1 MENNIMAIVMAAGK
15 GTRMK
20 SKKSKLVQKIYGK
33 EIVKRAVE
41 NAQKAGVH
49 NIVAVVGYM
58 KEQVMGVL
66 GDTVKYAVQ
75 EEMLGTGHAVMQAA
89 KYLEGK
95 KGKVLVLNGDVPIL
109 RPETLNKLLNKSIEN
124 KECATLLTAIYDNPT
139 GYGRIVRDE
148 GGNIQAIVEEKDT
161 TEPVITVQNEDPRI
175 KITVTDD
182 TALDYIIYK
191 YGDNEEVKVEASED
205 DPTKIEAY
213 IDNVLETQVTLK
225 IEAVDK
231 AQNFAT
237 KEQQVKG
244 ATKPKIEVVS
254 DPTDQSYLIIRASDN
269 EGLRMVVFYI
279 NEDEYKTD
287 PNTSLNMKNFEYR
300 QKVPK
305 GETTI
310 KVHAYNLS
318 EQVSEF
324 EGIYTY

>member
-1 MENNIMAIVMAAGK
+1 MNQILMTEAVNKNAK
-15 GTRMK
+15 NK
-20 SKKSKLVQKIYGK
+20 SRVSNSSDIT
-33 EIVKRAVE
+33 
-41 NAQKAGVH
+41 
-49 NIVAVVGYM
+49 AVVRFFAIIIMVFGLALSGSSAFGM
-58 KEQVMGVL
+58 
-66 GDTVKYAVQ
+66 VQ
-75 EEMLGTGHAVMQAA
+75 NIQE
-89 KYLEGK
+89 
-95 KGKVLVLNGDVPIL
+95 
-109 RPETLNKLLNKSIEN
+109 NKNKSIPVVSAERNGNSVKVIVKNDIGIKTIKYSWNDSTETVVQGRN
-124 KECATLLTAIYDNPT
+124 KNQVETTINIIP
-139 GYGRIVRDE
+139 
-148 GGNIQAIVEEKDT
+148 GNNKLNMTVIDSNNGTTTYVKNYVQEEKDT

-205 DPTKIEAY
+205 NPTKIEAY

>member
-1 MENNIMAIVMAAGK
+1 MNQILMTEAVNKNAK
-15 GTRMK
+15 NK
-20 SKKSKLVQKIYGK
+20 SRVSNSSDIT
-33 EIVKRAVE
+33 
-41 NAQKAGVH
+41 
-49 NIVAVVGYM
+49 AVVRFFAIIIMVFGLALSGSSAFGM
-58 KEQVMGVL
+58 
-66 GDTVKYAVQ
+66 VQ
-75 EEMLGTGHAVMQAA
+75 NIQE
-89 KYLEGK
+89 
-95 KGKVLVLNGDVPIL
+95 
-109 RPETLNKLLNKSIEN
+109 NKNKSIPVVSAQRNGNSVKITVKNDIGIKTIKYSWNDSTETVVQGRN
-124 KECATLLTAIYDNPT
+124 KNQVETTINIIP
-139 GYGRIVRDE
+139 
-148 GGNIQAIVEEKDT
+148 GNNKLNMTVIDSNNGTTTYVKNYVQEEKDT

-205 DPTKIEAY
+205 DPTKIEGY

-237 KEQQVKG
+237 NEQQVKG

>member
-1 MENNIMAIVMAAGK
+1 MNQILMTEAVNKNAK
-15 GTRMK
+15 NK
-20 SKKSKLVQKIYGK
+20 SRVSNSSDIT
-33 EIVKRAVE
+33 
-41 NAQKAGVH
+41 
-49 NIVAVVGYM
+49 AVVRFFAIIIMVFGLALSGSSAFGM
-58 KEQVMGVL
+58 
-66 GDTVKYAVQ
+66 VQ
-75 EEMLGTGHAVMQAA
+75 NIQE
-89 KYLEGK
+89 
-95 KGKVLVLNGDVPIL
+95 
-109 RPETLNKLLNKSIEN
+109 NKNKSIPVVSAQRNGNSVKITVKNDIGIKTIKYSWNDSTETVVQGRN
-124 KECATLLTAIYDNPT
+124 KNQVETTINIIP
-139 GYGRIVRDE
+139 
-148 GGNIQAIVEEKDT
+148 GNNKLNMTVIDSNNGTTTYVKNYVQEEKDT

-205 DPTKIEAY
+205 DPTKIEGY

>member
-1 MENNIMAIVMAAGK
+1 MNQILMTEAVNKNAK
-15 GTRMK
+15 NK
-20 SKKSKLVQKIYGK
+20 SRVSNSSDIT
-33 EIVKRAVE
+33 
-41 NAQKAGVH
+41 
-49 NIVAVVGYM
+49 AVVRFFAIIIMVFGLALSGSSAFGM
-58 KEQVMGVL
+58 
-66 GDTVKYAVQ
+66 VQ
-75 EEMLGTGHAVMQAA
+75 NIQE
-89 KYLEGK
+89 
-95 KGKVLVLNGDVPIL
+95 
-109 RPETLNKLLNKSIEN
+109 NKNKSIPVVSAQRNGNSVKITVKNDIGIKTIKYSWNDSTETVVQGRN
-124 KECATLLTAIYDNPT
+124 KNQVETTIN
-139 GYGRIVRDE
+139 IIS
-148 GGNIQAIVEEKDT
+148 GNNKLNMTVIDSNNGTTTYVKNYVQEEKDT

>member
-1 MENNIMAIVMAAGK
+1 MNQILMTEAVNKNAK
-15 GTRMK
+15 NK
-20 SKKSKLVQKIYGK
+20 SRVSNSSDIT
-33 EIVKRAVE
+33 
-41 NAQKAGVH
+41 
-49 NIVAVVGYM
+49 AVVRFFAIIIMVFGLALSGSSAFGM
-58 KEQVMGVL
+58 
-66 GDTVKYAVQ
+66 VQ
-75 EEMLGTGHAVMQAA
+75 NIQE
-89 KYLEGK
+89 
-95 KGKVLVLNGDVPIL
+95 
-109 RPETLNKLLNKSIEN
+109 NKNKSIPVVSAQRNGNSVKITVKNDIGIKTIKYSWNDSTETVVQGRN
-124 KECATLLTAIYDNPT
+124 KNQVEATINIIP
-139 GYGRIVRDE
+139 
-148 GGNIQAIVEEKDT
+148 GNNKLNMTVIDSNNGTTTYVKNYVQEEKDT

-205 DPTKIEAY
+205 DPTKIEVY

-237 KEQQVKG
+237 KERQVKG

>member
-1 MENNIMAIVMAAGK
+1 MNQILMTEAVNKNAK
-15 GTRMK
+15 NK
-20 SKKSKLVQKIYGK
+20 SRVSNSSDIT
-33 EIVKRAVE
+33 
-41 NAQKAGVH
+41 
-49 NIVAVVGYM
+49 AVVRFFAIIIMVFGLALSGSSAFGM
-58 KEQVMGVL
+58 
-66 GDTVKYAVQ
+66 VQ
-75 EEMLGTGHAVMQAA
+75 NIQE
-89 KYLEGK
+89 
-95 KGKVLVLNGDVPIL
+95 
-109 RPETLNKLLNKSIEN
+109 NKNKSIPVVSAQRNGNSVKITVKNDIGIKTIKYSWNDSTETVVQGRN
-124 KECATLLTAIYDNPT
+124 KKQVETTINIIP
-139 GYGRIVRDE
+139 
-148 GGNIQAIVEEKDT
+148 GNNKLNMTVIDSNNGTTTYVKNYVQEEKDT

-205 DPTKIEAY
+205 DPTKIEGY

>member
-1 MENNIMAIVMAAGK
+1 MNQILMTEAVNKNAK
-15 GTRMK
+15 NK
-20 SKKSKLVQKIYGK
+20 SRVSNSSDIT
-33 EIVKRAVE
+33 
-41 NAQKAGVH
+41 
-49 NIVAVVGYM
+49 AVVRFFAIIIMVFGLALSGSSAFGM
-58 KEQVMGVL
+58 
-66 GDTVKYAVQ
+66 VQ
-75 EEMLGTGHAVMQAA
+75 NIQE
-89 KYLEGK
+89 
-95 KGKVLVLNGDVPIL
+95 
-109 RPETLNKLLNKSIEN
+109 NKNKSIPVVSAQRNGNSVKITVKNDIGIKTIKYSWNDSTETVVQGRN
-124 KECATLLTAIYDNPT
+124 KNQVETTINIIP
-139 GYGRIVRDE
+139 
-148 GGNIQAIVEEKDT
+148 GNNKLNMTVIDSNNGTTTYVKNYVQEEKDT

-205 DPTKIEAY
+205 DPTKIEVY

>member
-1 MENNIMAIVMAAGK
+1 MEGRIIMNQILMTEAVNKNA
-15 GTRMK
+15 RNK
-20 SKKSKLVQKIYGK
+20 SKISNSSDIT
-33 EIVKRAVE
+33 
-41 NAQKAGVH
+41 
-49 NIVAVVGYM
+49 AVVRFFAIIIMVFGLALSGSSAFGM
-58 KEQVMGVL
+58 
-66 GDTVKYAVQ
+66 VQ
-75 EEMLGTGHAVMQAA
+75 NIQE
-89 KYLEGK
+89 
-95 KGKVLVLNGDVPIL
+95 
-109 RPETLNKLLNKSIEN
+109 NKNKSIPVVSAERNGNSVKVIVKNDIGIKTIKYSWNDSTETVVQGRN
-124 KECATLLTAIYDNPT
+124 KNQVETTINIIP
-139 GYGRIVRDE
+139 
-148 GGNIQAIVEEKDT
+148 GNNKLNMTVIDSNNGTTTYVKNYVQEEKDT

-205 DPTKIEAY
+205 NPTKIEAY

>member
-1 MENNIMAIVMAAGK
+1 MNQILMTEAVNKNA
-15 GTRMK
+15 RNK
-20 SKKSKLVQKIYGK
+20 SKISNSSDIT
-33 EIVKRAVE
+33 
-41 NAQKAGVH
+41 
-49 NIVAVVGYM
+49 AVVRFFAIIIMVFGLALSGSSAFGM
-58 KEQVMGVL
+58 
-66 GDTVKYAVQ
+66 VQ
-75 EEMLGTGHAVMQAA
+75 NIQE
-89 KYLEGK
+89 
-95 KGKVLVLNGDVPIL
+95 
-109 RPETLNKLLNKSIEN
+109 NKNKSIPVVSAERNGNSVKVIVKNDIGIKTIKYSWNDSTETVVQGRN
-124 KECATLLTAIYDNPT
+124 KNQVETTINIIP
-139 GYGRIVRDE
+139 
-148 GGNIQAIVEEKDT
+148 GNNKLNMTVIDSNNGTTTYVKNYVQEEKDT

-191 YGDNEEVKVEASED
+191 YGYNEEVKVEASED
-205 DPTKIEAY
+205 NPTKIEAY

>member
-1 MENNIMAIVMAAGK
+1 MNQILMTEAVNKNAK
-15 GTRMK
+15 NK
-20 SKKSKLVQKIYGK
+20 SRVSNSSDIT
-33 EIVKRAVE
+33 
-41 NAQKAGVH
+41 
-49 NIVAVVGYM
+49 AVVRFFAIIIMVFGLALSGSSAFGM
-58 KEQVMGVL
+58 
-66 GDTVKYAVQ
+66 VQ
-75 EEMLGTGHAVMQAA
+75 NIQE
-89 KYLEGK
+89 
-95 KGKVLVLNGDVPIL
+95 
-109 RPETLNKLLNKSIEN
+109 NKNKSIPVVSAQRNGNSVKITVKNDIGIKTIKYSWNDSTETVVQGRN
-124 KECATLLTAIYDNPT
+124 KNQVETTINIIP
-139 GYGRIVRDE
+139 
-148 GGNIQAIVEEKDT
+148 GNNKLNMTVIDSNNGTTTYVKNYVQEEKDT
-161 TEPVITVQNEDPRI
+161 IEPVITVQNEDPRI

-205 DPTKIEAY
+205 DPTKIEVY

>member
-1 MENNIMAIVMAAGK
+1 MNQILMTEAVNKNAKNKSRVSNSSDITTVVRFFAIIIMVFGLALSGSSAFGMVQNIQENK
-15 GTRMK
+15 
-20 SKKSKLVQKIYGK
+20 
-33 EIVKRAVE
+33 
-41 NAQKAGVH
+41 
-49 NIVAVVGYM
+49 
-58 KEQVMGVL
+58 
-66 GDTVKYAVQ
+66 
-75 EEMLGTGHAVMQAA
+75 
-89 KYLEGK
+89 
-95 KGKVLVLNGDVPIL
+95 
-109 RPETLNKLLNKSIEN
+109 NKSIPVVSAQRNGNSVKITVKNDIGIKTIKYSWNDSTETVVQGRN
-124 KECATLLTAIYDNPT
+124 KNQVETTINIIP
-139 GYGRIVRDE
+139 
-148 GGNIQAIVEEKDT
+148 GNNKLNMTVIDSNNGTTTYVKNYVQEEKDT

-205 DPTKIEAY
+205 DPTKIEGY

>member
-1 MENNIMAIVMAAGK
+1 MNQILMTEAVNKNAKNKSRISNSSDITTVVRFFAIIIMVFG
-15 GTRMK
+15 
-20 SKKSKLVQKIYGK
+20 
-33 EIVKRAVE
+33 
-41 NAQKAGVH
+41 
-49 NIVAVVGYM
+49 
-58 KEQVMGVL
+58 
-66 GDTVKYAVQ
+66 
-75 EEMLGTGHAVMQAA
+75 
-89 KYLEGK
+89 
-95 KGKVLVLNGDVPIL
+95 LVLSGSSAFGMVQNIQ
-109 RPETLNKLLNKSIEN
+109 ENKNKSIPVVSAQRNGNSVKITVKNDIGIKTIKYSWNDSTETVIQGRN
-124 KECATLLTAIYDNPT
+124 KNQVETTINIIP
-139 GYGRIVRDE
+139 
-148 GGNIQAIVEEKDT
+148 GNNKLNMTVIDSNNGTTTYVKNYVQEEKDT

-205 DPTKIEAY
+205 DPTKIEEY

-305 GETTI
+305 GETRI

>member
-1 MENNIMAIVMAAGK
+1 MNQILMTEAVNKNAK
-15 GTRMK
+15 NK
-20 SKKSKLVQKIYGK
+20 SRVSNSSDIT
-33 EIVKRAVE
+33 
-41 NAQKAGVH
+41 
-49 NIVAVVGYM
+49 AVVRFFAIIIMVFGLALSGSSAFGM
-58 KEQVMGVL
+58 
-66 GDTVKYAVQ
+66 VQ
-75 EEMLGTGHAVMQAA
+75 NIQE
-89 KYLEGK
+89 
-95 KGKVLVLNGDVPIL
+95 
-109 RPETLNKLLNKSIEN
+109 NKNKSIPVVSAQRNGNSVKITIKNDIGIKTIKYSWNDSTETVVQGRN
-124 KECATLLTAIYDNPT
+124 KNQVETTINIIP
-139 GYGRIVRDE
+139 
-148 GGNIQAIVEEKDT
+148 GNNKLNMTVIDSNNGTTTYVKNYVQEEKDT

-205 DPTKIEAY
+205 DPTKIEGY

>member
-1 MENNIMAIVMAAGK
+1 MNQILMTEAVNKNA
-15 GTRMK
+15 RNK
-20 SKKSKLVQKIYGK
+20 SKISNSSDIT
-33 EIVKRAVE
+33 
-41 NAQKAGVH
+41 
-49 NIVAVVGYM
+49 AVVRFFAIIIMVFGLALS
-58 KEQVMGVL
+58 GSS
-66 GDTVKYAVQ
+66 AF
-75 EEMLGTGHAVMQAA
+75 
-89 KYLEGK
+89 
-95 KGKVLVLNGDVPIL
+95 GKVQNIQ
-109 RPETLNKLLNKSIEN
+109 ENKNKSIPVVSAERNGNSVKVIVKNDIGIKTIKYSWNDSTETVVQGRN
-124 KECATLLTAIYDNPT
+124 KNQVETTINIIP
-139 GYGRIVRDE
+139 
-148 GGNIQAIVEEKDT
+148 GNNKLNMTVIDSNNGTTTYVKNYVQEEKDT

-205 DPTKIEAY
+205 NPTKIEAY

>member
-1 MENNIMAIVMAAGK
+1 MNQILMTEAVNKNA
-15 GTRMK
+15 RNK
-20 SKKSKLVQKIYGK
+20 SKISNSSDIT
-33 EIVKRAVE
+33 
-41 NAQKAGVH
+41 
-49 NIVAVVGYM
+49 AVVRFFAIIIMVFGLALSGSSAFGM
-58 KEQVMGVL
+58 
-66 GDTVKYAVQ
+66 VQ
-75 EEMLGTGHAVMQAA
+75 NIQE
-89 KYLEGK
+89 
-95 KGKVLVLNGDVPIL
+95 
-109 RPETLNKLLNKSIEN
+109 NKNKSIPVVSAERNGNSVKVIVKNDIGIKTIKYSWNDSTETVVQGRN
-124 KECATLLTAIYDNPT
+124 KNQVETTINIIPGDNKLNMT
-139 GYGRIVRDE
+139 VIDSNNGTTTYVK
-148 GGNIQAIVEEKDT
+148 NYVQEEKDT

-205 DPTKIEAY
+205 NPTKIEAY

>member
-1 MENNIMAIVMAAGK
+1 MNQILMTEAVNKNAKNKSRISNSSDITTVVRFFAIIIMVFG
-15 GTRMK
+15 
-20 SKKSKLVQKIYGK
+20 
-33 EIVKRAVE
+33 
-41 NAQKAGVH
+41 
-49 NIVAVVGYM
+49 
-58 KEQVMGVL
+58 
-66 GDTVKYAVQ
+66 
-75 EEMLGTGHAVMQAA
+75 
-89 KYLEGK
+89 
-95 KGKVLVLNGDVPIL
+95 LVLSGSSAFGMVQNIQ
-109 RPETLNKLLNKSIEN
+109 ENKNKSIPVVSAQRNGNSVKITVKNDIGIKTIKYSWNDSTETVIQGRN
-124 KECATLLTAIYDNPT
+124 KNQVETTINIIP
-139 GYGRIVRDE
+139 
-148 GGNIQAIVEEKDT
+148 GNNKLNMTVIDSNNGTTTYVKNYVQEEKDT

-205 DPTKIEAY
+205 DPTKIEEY

>member
-1 MENNIMAIVMAAGK
+1 MNQILMTEAVNKNAK
-15 GTRMK
+15 NK
-20 SKKSKLVQKIYGK
+20 SRVSNSSDIT
-33 EIVKRAVE
+33 
-41 NAQKAGVH
+41 
-49 NIVAVVGYM
+49 AVVRFFAIIIMVFGLALSGSSAFGM
-58 KEQVMGVL
+58 
-66 GDTVKYAVQ
+66 VQ
-75 EEMLGTGHAVMQAA
+75 NIQE
-89 KYLEGK
+89 
-95 KGKVLVLNGDVPIL
+95 
-109 RPETLNKLLNKSIEN
+109 NKNKSIPVVSAQRNGNSVKITVKNDIGIKTIKYSWNDSTETVVQGRN
-124 KECATLLTAIYDNPT
+124 KNQVEATINIIP
-139 GYGRIVRDE
+139 
-148 GGNIQAIVEEKDT
+148 GNNKLNMTVIDSNNGTTTYVKNYVQEEKDT

-205 DPTKIEAY
+205 DPTKIEVY